1 MNASCWGA
9 ISSTLII
16 PFRKPLNSNHISLDT
31 FWYPGPPPIFPHHY
45 CFRLQCHNFPKLP
58 LSRISTSFTFLI
70 IMICFP
76 WSFFYVTVSIYTD
89 REALAFSMSP
99 FWHRYILSLVNWIF
113 FPVWN
118 MKFQNP
124 NLEIYFIGLG

>member
-1 MNASCWGA
+1 MDASCWGA

-45 CFRLQCHNFPKLP
+45 CFRLQCHNFPNLP

-70 IMICFP
+70 IKICFS
-76 WSFFYVTVSIYTD
+76 WSFFLNVTVSIYTEREGVGPSLGLKIKWQIISNLWENDLGID
-89 REALAFSMSP
+89 RWKKA
-99 FWHRYILSLVNWIF
+99 
-113 FPVWN
+113 
-118 MKFQNP
+118 KFMAVS
-124 NLEIYFIGLG
+124 